1 MTKKEFKYGME
12 RGLGSCILELERAS
26 DKERYKDIIVW
37 GCKHELAYDAQ
48 SEGTRSQYLYQ
59 MIEMYED
66 WTDFYEAASSRLKI
80 CCSRAGWEFMQHAE
94 LCALMA
100 GGGYMPAGKLLDEI
114 YEYLFEVL
122 SQRKIHSK
130 NGIFTERTNME
141 ALCIAKVTY
150 QHSSQRES
158 EQEYIKIVND
168 LGMLFQKNARLYSHE
183 HFLWFQQVCEDC
195 FGKIRIR
202 QLLELY
208 ADMEDVESYWK
219 SMRAIR
225 WNQGN
230 GSRGKRLTSAD
241 KIYEEL
247 CKGKRAGKDIPLS
260 ITQIFQNQGRQEE
273 VQRLAR
279 LYDEE
284 QKPSVRTELLKLLAN
299 RCGAEF
305 LDVNT
310 LINDTRSEQKELR
323 QYAFLVLTHIRSEE
337 VYAFALELLMELNAD
352 EAKGDTKSDIAN
364 RTKGD
369 TKNDIKS
376 YAVRMLLQNY
386 SVQDEELVVQLVKSI
401 PISRDSDEW
410 HSVFRRVMNLFAD
423 RTIKKPPKE
432 LLPYM
437 YANTLCSHCRE
448 YIVLEMGKR
457 RMLTEEL
464 LEECR
469 YDCNEGI
476 RRFAEERER

>member
-12 RGLGSCILELERAS
+12 RGLGSCILELECAS

-37 GCKHELAYDAQ
+37 GCKRELAYDAQ

-80 CCSRAGWEFMQHAE
+80 CCSKAGWEFMQHAE

-100 GGGYMPAGKLLDEI
+100 GDGYVPAGKILNEV

-122 SQRKIHSK
+122 SQRKILSK
-130 NGIFTERTNME
+130 NGTFIERTHME
-141 ALCIAKVTY
+141 ALCIAKVAY
-150 QHSSQRES
+150 QHSSQREA
-158 EQEYIKIVND
+158 EREYIRIVND
-168 LGMLFQKNARLYSHE
+168 LGMLFQENERLYSHE

-208 ADMEDVESYWK
+208 ADMEGVESYWK
-219 SMRAIR
+219 SMRAIK

-241 KIYEEL
+241 KVYEEL

-260 ITQIFQNQGRQEE
+260 ITQIFQNQEGQEE

-284 QKPSVRTELLKLLAN
+284 QEPSVRTELLKLLAN

-337 VYAFALELLMELNAD
+337 VYAFALELLAELNAD
-352 EAKGDTKSDIAN
+352 EAKGAAKS
-364 RTKGD
+364 
-369 TKNDIKS
+369 DIKS
-376 YAVRMLLQNY
+376 YVVRMLLQNY

-401 PISRDSDEW
+401 PISRNSDEW
-410 HSVFRRVMNLFAD
+410 HCVFRQVMNLFAD
-423 RTIKKPPKE
+423 RTIKRPPKE

-476 RRFAEERER
+476 RRFAEEREK